1 MNYFFVH
8 IKTIHNEIITVPNSH
23 FFEKSFSVSERKGDE
38 VGGDA
43 MIG

>member
-23 FFEKSFSVSERKGDE
+23 FFEKSFPVSERKGDE
-38 VGGDA
+38 VGG
-43 MIG
+43 